1 MIPIEDTPEQRRRH
15 FPFVTLLLIAINVAV
30 FLYAL
35 SLGSGYSRFIQTFG
49 VVPAE
54 ITIGRDIWPPSP
66 IPVYLTLI
74 TSMFLHAGILHLAG
88 NMIFLWVFGDN
99 VEDVLGH
106 LAFLGFY
113 LVCGIVASLL
123 QIISNPISPIPN
135 VGASGAIAG
144 VLGGYL
150 LLFPRANVR
159 TLLFAVPFITI
170 TRVSAVLL
178 ILVWFAFQLASA
190 LLELGFAG
198 VRGSGVAF
206 WAHIGGF
213 IAGLTIVALWKAAQR
228 EPTGAG

>member
-15 FPFVTLLLIAINVAV
+15 FPYVTLTIIAINAAV
-30 FLYAL
+30 FVYAL
-35 SLGSGYSRFIQTFG
+35 SLDVSYTRFVQTYG
-49 VVPAE
+49 LVPAE
-54 ITIGRDIWPPSP
+54 ITTGRDLWPPSP
-66 IPVYLTLI
+66 IPVYLTLF
-74 TSMFLHAGILHLAG
+74 TSMFLHAGLLHLAG

-99 VEDVLGH
+99 VEDALGH

-113 LVCGIVASLL
+113 FACGIAASLL
-123 QIISNPISPIPN
+123 QILSDPLSPIPN

-170 TRVSAVLL
+170 TRVSAFLL
-178 ILVWFAFQLASA
+178 ILVWFAFQAGSA
-190 LLELGFAG
+190 LLELGLVVA
-198 VRGSGVAF
+198 RGSGIAF

-213 IAGLTIVALWKAAQR
+213 AAGLLIVGVWKASQGM
-228 EPTGAG
+228 PTSFS